1 MMRGKLCKVL
11 APLKYGSV
19 ILFMVFSVL
28 IILLHNRTID
38 FMSVDLTKNKMSA
51 TVNPKLSTELPK
63 LFNIC
68 SFNSLSPKEDYI
80 LDGLK
85 DAMYWPET
93 PTLKSN
99 FSLNDTSDPDH
110 STFTILPRSKGG
122 NWQVG
127 DQLRVLIRICDFH
140 GHTKRSGGDVLFARL
155 HNSTLHAGVAGH
167 VVDHLNGFYSAIFPL
182 LWEGSAQVE
191 VTLVHPSEA
200 VTVLHKLTQEQ
211 PDRIYFQSHF
221 KLGSISETT
230 TCNVCLNSNQ
240 QKLCN
245 YTDIKTGEP
254 WFCYKPKI
262 LGCDN
267 RITHSKGRFRQ
278 NINPMEEKLFQS
290 GVNMKVPVPA
300 SGPAYITV
308 LPKLK
313 DENRSTVEMRPSG
326 YYYQGAWQA
335 LDGTRVH
342 QFNSTAISLCLKGKS
357 IHIYGDSTVR
367 QWYEYLMRSLPDLK
381 EFGLQSS
388 KQSGPLL
395 ALDYVNNILVTFRSH
410 GPPIRFGSSLVSQLQ
425 YIANELDR
433 LPGGENT
440 VVVIGIWA
448 HFSTFPIEVY
458 VRRLLNIREAVVRL
472 LTRAPGTLVFL
483 RTANPKEMTL
493 YEALT
498 NSDWFSLQRD
508 KALREIFKGVNVKL
522 VDAWDMVLAH
532 HLPHKL
538 HPQSDIIKNMLDV
551 LLSYVC
557 PLHGNYTRS

>member
-1 MMRGKLCKVL
+1 CLH
-11 APLKYGSV
+11 GSG
-19 ILFMVFSVL
+19 F
-28 IILLHNRTID
+28 
-38 FMSVDLTKNKMSA
+38 A
-51 TVNPKLSTELPK
+51 TVDPKLSTELPK

-140 GHTKRSGGDVLFARL
+140 GHTKRTGGDVLFARL

-167 VVDHLNGFYSAIFPL
+167 MVDHLNGFYFAVFPL
-182 LWEGSAQVE
+182 LWEGSAQ

-267 RITHSKGRFRQ
+267 RMTHSKGRFRQ

-290 GVNMKVPVPA
+290 MVNTDLSDLHMF
-300 SGPAYITV
+300 
-308 LPKLK
+308 
-313 DENRSTVEMRPSG
+313 M
-326 YYYQGAWQA
+326 
-335 LDGTRVH
+335 VH

-367 QWYEYLMRSLPDLK
+367 QWYEYLISH
-381 EFGLQSS
+381 S
-388 KQSGPLL
+388 SGPLL

-557 PLHGNYTRS
+557 PLPGNYTRS